1 MSKRVLSVG
10 QCSMDHGARSTML
23 ESTFALKSVPA
34 ETAAD
39 ALVALGH
46 EKFDLV
52 MVNRKLDADYSDGIE
67 IIRQIKADPQLA
79 ATPCMLVTNYPEH
92 QEAAVAAGA
101 ELGFGKQGYHAARK
115 LRRMTESVPRALS
128 CGRRH
133 WLERDA
139 SHPSAVPRGA
149 DIALGGLATPRGT
162 IRPPEIGQHS
172 RAAAAGARPWWA
184 NRDQLSA

>member
-1 MSKRVLSVG
+1 MSKRVLSIG
-10 QCSMDHGARSTML
+10 QCSMDHGALSTML
-23 ESTFALKSVPA
+23 ERNFGAEVVPA

-67 IIRQIKADPQLA
+67 IIRQIKADPKLA

-101 ELGFGKQGYHAARK
+101 ELGFGKQGYHRPETRERLARF
-115 LRRMTESVPRALS
+115 
-128 CGRRH
+128 
-133 WLERDA
+133 
-139 SHPSAVPRGA
+139 
-149 DIALGGLATPRGT
+149 LG
-162 IRPPEIGQHS
+162 
-172 RAAAAGARPWWA
+172 
-184 NRDQLSA
+184 